1 MVSTKRQEGHF
12 RETQLLGN
20 IPEIFSNV
28 VQILLTV
35 FPATYEKQN

>member
-1 MVSTKRQEGHF
+1 MVSTEKQEGHF

-20 IPEIFSNV
+20 TPEIFNIT
-28 VQILLTV
+28 VQILLAV